1 MCEIRF
7 NCLHFLKQMI
17 ERGEGTVRSIKEV
30 KEMQ

>member
-1 MCEIRF
+1 MYEIRF

-17 ERGEGTVRSIKEV
+17 ERGEGTVKEV